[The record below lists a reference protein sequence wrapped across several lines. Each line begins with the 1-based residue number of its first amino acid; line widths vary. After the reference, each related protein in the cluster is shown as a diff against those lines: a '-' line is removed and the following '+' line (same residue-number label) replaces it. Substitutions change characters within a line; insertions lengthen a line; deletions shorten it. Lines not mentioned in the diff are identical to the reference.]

1 MKPCSTLSVQ
11 KSDSRA
17 VITVVTAV
25 LDQATEHMNAN
36 SAVSQAKRK
45 KTTQWSQ
52 TFVVVVLGFFLLENR
67 CPEAE
72 LTAMRAPML
81 ECFLQAENRT
91 KNLGL
96 KTK

>member
-1 MKPCSTLSVQ
+1 M
-11 KSDSRA
+11 
-17 VITVVTAV
+17 VTAV

-52 TFVVVVLGFFLLENR
+52 TFVVVLVFFLLENR